1 MLQKVS
7 EKLMQFFYED
17 WNVCLVLIG
26 KKSISVLEK
35 PRPDFFKLGENDA
48 AMESPKFLCDFQ
60 YDNYKDV
67 CLSFF
72 KRNITLCKGENA
84 TVQREYIRATP

>member
-7 EKLMQFFYED
+7 EKLMQLFYKD
-17 WNVCLVLIG
+17 WNACLGLIG

-35 PRPDFFKLGENDA
+35 PRPDFFNLGENDA
-48 AMESPKFLCDFQ
+48 AMENPKFLCDFQ
-60 YDNYKDV
+60 YENYKDV

-72 KRNITLCKGENA
+72 K
-84 TVQREYIRATP
+84 